1 LKPVK
6 KLLEHRFVI
15 LLARLILG
23 MVLILASV
31 EKITSPEAFA
41 VSVDAYRLLP
51 FPTVNIFALLVPWL
65 ELLCGVFLLAGYMVR
80 GSSLITTIL
89 LCLFT
94 FAILSAMARQLNI
107 DCGCFGGAYRAPV
120 SWTRVGEDLGLL
132 VLALYVY
139 IFSSREPAQNAP
151 VSAPGAI
158 GSPS

>member
-1 LKPVK
+1 MK

-15 LLARLILG
+15 LLARLVLG
-23 MVLILASV
+23 VVFILASV
-31 EKITSPEAFA
+31 DKIASPEAFS
-41 VSVDAYRLLP
+41 VSVEAYRLLP

-65 ELLCGVFLLAGYMVR
+65 ELLCGVFLLAGYMIR
-80 GSSLITTIL
+80 GSSLIASIL

-94 FAILSAMARQLNI
+94 FAILSAMARALNI

-139 IFSSREPAQNAP
+139 IVSSRSAGQHEPATA
-151 VSAPGAI
+151 SGAI

>member
-1 LKPVK
+1 VK
-6 KLLEHRFVI
+6 KLLENRFVL

-23 MVLILASV
+23 VIFIVASV
-31 EKITSPEAFA
+31 DKIASPEAFS

-80 GSSLITTIL
+80 GSSLIVTIL

-107 DCGCFGGAYRAPV
+107 DCGCFGGAYRTPV
-120 SWTRVGEDLGLL
+120 SWTRAGEDLGLL

-151 VSAPGAI
+151 ATADGAT
-158 GSPS
+158 GSHS